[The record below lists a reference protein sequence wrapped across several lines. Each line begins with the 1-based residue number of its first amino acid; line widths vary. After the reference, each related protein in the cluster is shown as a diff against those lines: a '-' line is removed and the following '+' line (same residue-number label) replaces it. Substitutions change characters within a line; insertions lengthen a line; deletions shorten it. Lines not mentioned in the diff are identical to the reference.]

1 MGVGVRAVAMLVS
14 ALYGSSWTL
23 LILRWIR
30 WRAVELMDTAIT
42 VRPHSATL
50 GGRQVVT
57 GKVAHMSGPAV
68 VGYIHDQ
75 MSLSQLHFTY
85 ADLERLAGI
94 REQRLSQWKRGTQPS
109 YRDVQKLGRALA
121 EYYPGARIGAFQLL
135 EVAGYA
141 PEPDPSMI
149 AFAQDVRTWDALT
162 LEFRK
167 ASRWERLKAIQAI
180 EDLLVKKKA

>member
-1 MGVGVRAVAMLVS
+1 MGEGRRAGQEDPGALLDIDDLAVS
-14 ALYGSSWTL
+14 Q
-23 LILRWIR
+23 
-30 WRAVELMDTAIT
+30 
-42 VRPHSATL
+42 ATL
-50 GGRQVVT
+50 QSNHAQHRYYEARFGHPRCSAGVP
-57 GKVAHMSGPAV
+57 GKVADMNGRAV

-109 YRDVQKLGRALA
+109 YSDVQKLGRALA
-121 EYYPGARIGAFQLL
+121 EHYPTAHVGAYRLL

-149 AFAQDVRTWDALT
+149 AFVEDARTWDALT
-162 LEFRK
+162 VEFRQ
-167 ASRWERLKAIQAI
+167 APRWERLKAIQAL
-180 EDLLVKKKA
+180 EDILGKKS